1 MKNPQLYFFDNFFLG
16 VVCDEVLCD
25 RNKGI
30 DLSCDTLIAC
40 REKYHPAIRGGALVG
55 LVRNTSHRV
64 SRRNS

>member
-1 MKNPQLYFFDNFFLG
+1 MKNRQLYFFAKFFLR
-16 VVCDEVLCD
+16 VVCDEVMCD

-30 DLSCDTLIAC
+30 DLSCDTLIEC
-40 REKYHPAIRGGALVG
+40 RELAYPAILGGALVG